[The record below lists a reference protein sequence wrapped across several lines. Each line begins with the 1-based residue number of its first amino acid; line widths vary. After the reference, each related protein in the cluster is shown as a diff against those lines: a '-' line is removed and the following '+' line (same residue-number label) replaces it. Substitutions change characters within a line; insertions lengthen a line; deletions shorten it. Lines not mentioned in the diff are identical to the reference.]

1 MKTTT
6 SKYDS
11 VSLSK
16 TFHPYTL
23 HLLLPIALLPIVL
36 LCLYLYPLYLTKSQA
51 KEHHYAN
58 VSPPPPS
65 HSVNDIHKVDDPSCD
80 YFNGKWIH
88 DKTGPLYN
96 GTTCVTIKESHNCI
110 THGRPDSNYLY
121 YRWKP
126 TQCNLPRFEPNTFL
140 QLSKNK
146 HISFV
151 GDSIARNQFDSLLC
165 MLSSLSKPRPV
176 HHKGSRWWHFESHNA
191 TLSVYWSPF
200 LVQGNERSKLGSS
213 LNTIHLDRVN
223 GKWEKDMDGMDLI
236 LLSFGNWFN
245 VPSVYYENGSVLGCL
260 NCSGYGL
267 NHTEVGFYVPLRK
280 ALRASL
286 NRIIERRVGKK
297 NEIGVIVRTF
307 SPSHFDGDWDKAGT
321 CSKKEPYEN
330 GEKEIGEMESE
341 IRRIEIEE
349 VENAKVKAKEFEG
362 VRFEVLDVTELASLR
377 PDGHP
382 GAYMNPFPFE
392 NGVPE
397 RVQNDCVHWCLPGAI
412 DTWNEILLEMMRK
425 WDLEGQEW
433 SEL

>member
-1 MKTTT
+1 MKSRT

-11 VSLSK
+11 ISLSK
-16 TFHPYTL
+16 TFLPHAL
-23 HLLLPIALLPIVL
+23 HLLLPIVLLPIVL
-36 LCLYLYPLYLTKSQA
+36 LCLYLYPLYHTKSQTN
-51 KEHHYAN
+51 ELHYAT
-58 VSPPPPS
+58 VSPPPPPY
-65 HSVNDIHKVDDPSCD
+65 SVNDIHKVDDPSCD

-96 GTTCVTIKESHNCI
+96 GTTCVTIKESQNCI
-110 THGRPDSNYLY
+110 TNGRPDSNYLY
-121 YRWKP
+121 YRWNP

-151 GDSIARNQFDSLLC
+151 GDSLARNQFESLLC
-165 MLSSLSKPRPV
+165 MLSSLSKPKPV
-176 HHKGSRWWHFESHNA
+176 HHKGSHWWHFESHNA

-200 LVQGNERSKLGSS
+200 LVQGDARSKLGPS

-223 GKWEKDMDGMDLI
+223 GKWEKDMDGMDLVV
-236 LLSFGNWFN
+236 LSFGNWFN
-245 VPSVYYENGSVLGCL
+245 VPSIYYEKGLVIGCL
-260 NCSGYGL
+260 NCSSYGL
-267 NHTEVGFYVPLRK
+267 NYTDIGFYVPLRK
-280 ALRASL
+280 ALRKSL
-286 NRIIERRVGKK
+286 NRIIERRVGKR

-307 SPSHFDGDWDKAGT
+307 SPSHFDGDWDKSGT

-341 IRRIEIEE
+341 IRRVEIEE
-349 VENAKVKAKEFEG
+349 VENAKVKAREFGG
-362 VRFEVLDVTELASLR
+362 VRFEVLDVTQLALLR

-382 GAYMNPFPFE
+382 GAYMNPFPFK

-412 DTWNEILLEMMRK
+412 DTWNEIFLEMMKK
-425 WDLEGQEW
+425 WELEGQQW